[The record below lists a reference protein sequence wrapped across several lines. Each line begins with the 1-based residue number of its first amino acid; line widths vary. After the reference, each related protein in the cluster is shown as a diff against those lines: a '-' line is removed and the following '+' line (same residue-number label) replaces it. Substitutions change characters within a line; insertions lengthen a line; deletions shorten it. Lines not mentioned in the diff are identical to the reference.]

1 MSEMNESFPSGR
13 GKFEISESEHA
24 WGKGR
29 SGRGDIE
36 LIKRTYYFERGIFWA
51 CIQGVYKYNI

>member
-1 MSEMNESFPSGR
+1 MDHFILEGGNSKYQKANM
-13 GKFEISESEHA
+13 HA
-24 WGKGR
+24 WKKGAFWA
-29 SGRGDIE
+29 GDIE